1 MHLQPFEVIAN
12 ILAILVVAGVVA
24 IHLYGRRR
32 YESDEDSTK
41 RAHYD

>member
-24 IHLYGRRR
+24 IYLYGRRR
-32 YESDEDSTK
+32 YADEDSTE
-41 RAHYD
+41 RADHD